1 MEEGAGIPMC
11 ITKVGKVLSV
21 SNGRAEVEYFGA
33 NDLGDVD
40 VSVVRGVAKGAFVE
54 VFGDLA
60 LSVLSAAEAK
70 RRKEVW
76 EEVTKAAM
84 MPSPRRRAKP

>member
-1 MEEGAGIPMC
+1 MC

-21 SNGRAEVEYFGA
+21 KDGRAEVQFFGG

-40 VSVVRGVAKGAFVE
+40 VSVVGGVAKGTFVE

-70 RRKEVW
+70 RRKAVW
-76 EEVTKAAM
+76 EEVRRAAI
-84 MPSPRRRAKP
+84 MPPPRRRD